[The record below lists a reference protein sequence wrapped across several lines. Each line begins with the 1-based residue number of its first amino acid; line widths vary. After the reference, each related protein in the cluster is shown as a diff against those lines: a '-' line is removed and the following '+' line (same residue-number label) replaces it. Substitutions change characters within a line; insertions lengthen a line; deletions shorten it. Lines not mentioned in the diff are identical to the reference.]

1 MLHFIYKDALV
12 EEADLAS
19 LSSSC
24 ESHIADLL
32 IGKLLAAADKYGLGR
47 LRQLCETSLCKG
59 ISVSTVGEIL
69 ALADCHNATE
79 LKAVCLRFAAE
90 NLAGYIFCFFLLL
103 LHVLLICSL
112 SSSLCMPLCQ
122 CVSWGRLLDTWTAY
136 LMRYG
141 VKWNCKSW
149 NFFL

>member
-1 MLHFIYKDALV
+1 MLHFIYRDDLV
-12 EEADLAS
+12 EEADLAQ

-47 LRQLCETSLCKG
+47 LRQLCESSLCKG
-59 ISVSTVGEIL
+59 ISVHTVGEIL

-90 NLAGYIFCFFLLL
+90 NLAGYVLLYASPISFLYSLSFLLYVTL
-103 LHVLLICSL
+103 LGFQNKCDAPFCWHMRPLFF
-112 SSSLCMPLCQ
+112 SSS
-122 CVSWGRLLDTWTAY
+122 
-136 LMRYG
+136 
-141 VKWNCKSW
+141 KS
-149 NFFL
+149 